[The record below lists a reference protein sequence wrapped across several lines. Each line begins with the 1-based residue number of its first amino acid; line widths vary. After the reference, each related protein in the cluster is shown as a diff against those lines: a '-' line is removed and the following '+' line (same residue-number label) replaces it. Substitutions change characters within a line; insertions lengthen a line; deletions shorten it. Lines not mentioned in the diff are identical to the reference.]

1 MMDFHTEALHH
12 LRIFA
17 ALNKGKLFTAEEVTE
32 YAGMYICARE
42 NRKWGPVFRAA
53 LRSGDIKFAGGA
65 RRIYVPRYN
74 GSPQPVYTC

>member
-17 ALNKGKLFTAEEVTE
+17 ALNKGKLFTAEEAT
-32 YAGMYICARE
+32 MQIHINTHSPR
-42 NRKWGPVFRAA
+42 RWGPVFRAA
-53 LRSGDIKFAGGA
+53 LRSGDIKFAKSQG